1 MAGIILNQLHE
12 APTAGQHEAALRL
25 GHTATASEAWN
36 GNAYPCPSGA
46 EAGGF
51 NHWPD
56 TLHKHFDCAIILT
69 AQVTGNVTRR
79 AVRLFLDGG
88 DPVYFIDTDG
98 NVHRVTSIDKNG
110 NLELESE

>member
-12 APTAGQHEAALRL
+12 SPTAGQREAAEQL
-25 GHTATASEAWN
+25 GCYAMASEAWS
-36 GNAYPCPSGA
+36 GNVESCPSGA

-56 TLHKHFDCAIILT
+56 MLHKHFDCAILLT

-88 DPVYFIDTDG
+88 DPVYFVDTDG
-98 NVHRVTSIDKNG
+98 NAYRIVNMDKNG
-110 NLELESE
+110 NIELESE